1 MSKAKATVALFT
13 TVGSAIAA
21 TLFLETSDKARAP
34 IFGGKIGD
42 TQVKGFL
49 RNEGVAGKRPFV
61 SFVDKDNN
69 QIATANAVLTKRGR
83 TPILAAKVGE
93 QEVWIHVRKQVPVEL
108 LARLGIDPAKIGA
121 KDNQAAQA

>member
-13 TVGSAIAA
+13 QEGSAVSA

-34 IFGGKIGD
+34 IFGGKIAG

-49 RNEGVAGKRPFV
+49 RNEGVEGKKPFV

-69 QIATANAVLTKRGR
+69 QIATANAVLTKRGGS
-83 TPILAAKVGE
+83 PILAAKVGE
-93 QEVWIHVRKQVPVEL
+93 QDVWLHLRKEVPMAL
-108 LARLGIDPAKIGA
+108 LERMGVNASQIGVAKA
-121 KDNQAAQA
+121 ERQAA

>member
-34 IFGGKIGD
+34 IFGGKIAG

-49 RNEGVAGKRPFV
+49 RNEGVEGKKPFV

-69 QIATANAVLTKRGR
+69 QIATANAVLTAKG
-83 TPILAAKVGE
+83 TPILAGKVGE
-93 QEVWIHVRKQVPVEL
+93 RDVWLHLRKEVPMAL
-108 LARLGIDPAKIGA
+108 LERMGVNASQIGVAKA
-121 KDNQAAQA
+121 ERQAA

>member
-1 MSKAKATVALFT
+1 MDKAKATVALYT
-13 TVGSAIAA
+13 AQDSTVNA
-21 TLFLETSDKARAP
+21 TLFLNASDKPRAP
-34 IFGGKIGD
+34 VFGGKIGAIA
-42 TQVKGFL
+42 VSAFV
-49 RNEGVAGKRPFV
+49 RNEGVPGKRPFL

>member
-34 IFGGKIGD
+34 IFGGKIAG

-49 RNEGVAGKRPFV
+49 RNEGVEGKKPFV

-69 QIATANAVLTKRGR
+69 QIATANAVLTAKG
-83 TPILAAKVGE
+83 TPILAGKVGE
-93 QEVWIHVRKQVPVEL
+93 QDVWLHLRKEVPTAL
-108 LARLGIDPAKIGA
+108 LERMGVNASQIGVAKA
-121 KDNQAAQA
+121 ERQAA

>member
-34 IFGGKIGD
+34 IFGGKIAG

-49 RNEGVAGKRPFV
+49 RNEGVEGKKPFV

-69 QIATANAVLTKRGR
+69 QIATANAVLTKRGGS
-83 TPILAAKVGE
+83 PILAAKVGG
-93 QEVWIHVRKQVPVEL
+93 QDVWLHVRKEVPTEL
-108 LARLGIDPAKIGA
+108 LGRMGMDTSKIGVA
-121 KDNQAAQA
+121 KAERQAA

>member
-1 MSKAKATVALFT
+1 MDKAKATVALYT
-13 TVGSAIAA
+13 AQDSTVNA
-21 TLFLETSDKARAP
+21 TLFLNASDKPRAP
-34 IFGGKIGD
+34 EIGAIA
-42 TQVKGFL
+42 VSAFV
-49 RNEGVAGKRPFV
+49 RNEGVPGKRPFL

-108 LARLGIDPAKIGA
+108 LARLGIDPA
-121 KDNQAAQA
+121 